1 MHIDA
6 LILAAG
12 PSKRL
17 GEPKQLLD
25 WGGPTLLEHV
35 VLQAAALPIDA
46 TWVVL
51 GSSIEPIL
59 ERVDFANA
67 GIIQNLEWEEGM
79 ASSLR
84 VGLDTIA
91 RAGKADAVLIL
102 LGDQPEV
109 DLEVVQQL
117 IDRYEETG
125 AGAVIPKYRY
135 QRGNP
140 VLVDR
145 SLWSRLMSLEGDQGA
160 RNLLQAHPEWVEE
173 VWFPFSAPR
182 DVDTAEDVADLH
194 PDRHN

>member
-12 PSKRL
+12 PSTRL

-25 WGGPTLLEHV
+25 WGGPTLLGHV
-35 VLQAAALPIDA
+35 VAMVSSFPIDE

-51 GSSIEPIL
+51 GSGIEDIL
-59 ERVDFANA
+59 ERVEFGDA

-91 RAGKADAVLIL
+91 REAKADAVLIV

-109 DLEVVQQL
+109 DPEVVRQL

-125 AGAVIPKYRY
+125 AWAVIPKYRY

-140 VLVDR
+140 ALIDR
-145 SLWSRLMSLEGDQGA
+145 ALWPRLMSLEGDQGA
-160 RNLLQAHPEWVEE
+160 RTLLQAHPEWVEE
-173 VWFPFSAPR
+173 VWFSSTIPR
-182 DVDTAEDVADLH
+182 DVDTARDAEDLH
-194 PDRHN
+194 PDRHG